1 MIESYDQLAYE
12 YERYQQMKDNEDALK
27 AFEDGYEVRE
37 WIREACKFGWMNGSQ
52 MLAYKVWQSY
62 LGTLGET
69 SSLSEASEYV
79 FLDQDEWALMKFKVA
94 VNQAVEKTICGWKTS
109 VAAHLAEKKYLWRLS
124 LTDITENLCRTR
136 HHGDGQLYMR
146 HVDR

>member
-27 AFEDGYEVRE
+27 AFEDSYEVRE

-62 LGTLGET
+62 LQSMSET
-69 SSLSEASEYV
+69 PSLSEASEYV
-79 FLDQDEWALMKFKVA
+79 MLDQDEWALMKFKAA
-94 VNQAVEKTICGWKTS
+94 VNQAVEKTIHGWATS
-109 VAAHLAEKKYLWRLS
+109 VAAHLAETKS
-124 LTDITENLCRTR
+124 IC
-136 HHGDGQLYMR
+136 GD
-146 HVDR
+146 

>member
-1 MIESYDQLAYE
+1 VYSGAGFALFSVIGTEELEMIESHDQLAWE
-12 YERYQQMKDNEDALK
+12 YERYQQMKDNDDALK

-109 VAAHLAEKKYLWRLS
+109 VAAHL
-124 LTDITENLCRTR
+124 TETKSIC
-136 HHGDGQLYMR
+136 GD
-146 HVDR
+146 

>member
-37 WIREACKFGWMNGSQ
+37 WIREACKFGWMNGNPKI
-52 MLAYKVWQSY
+52 AYEVWQAY
-62 LGTLGET
+62 LQNLSET

-79 FLDQDEWALMKFKVA
+79 MLDQDEWALMKFKVA
-94 VNQAVEKTICGWKTS
+94 VNQAVEKTISGWKTS
-109 VAAHLAEKKYLWRLS
+109 VADHLLEQQE
-124 LTDITENLCRTR
+124 IF
-136 HHGDGQLYMR
+136 GD
-146 HVDR
+146 